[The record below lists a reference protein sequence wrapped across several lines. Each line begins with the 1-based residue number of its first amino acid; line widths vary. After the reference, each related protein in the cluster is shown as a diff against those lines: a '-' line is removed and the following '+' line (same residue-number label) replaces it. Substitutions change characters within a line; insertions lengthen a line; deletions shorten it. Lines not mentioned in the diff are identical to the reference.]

1 MVHDIHVFLY
11 KFEGTASLQ
20 NLRMFHTIADGKR
33 DHQHIKKAKWPY
45 QQQQG
50 NEAAEKFPRFP
61 CKIAQFCELLS

>member
-1 MVHDIHVFLY
+1 
-11 KFEGTASLQ
+11 
-20 NLRMFHTIADGKR
+20 MFHTIADGKR